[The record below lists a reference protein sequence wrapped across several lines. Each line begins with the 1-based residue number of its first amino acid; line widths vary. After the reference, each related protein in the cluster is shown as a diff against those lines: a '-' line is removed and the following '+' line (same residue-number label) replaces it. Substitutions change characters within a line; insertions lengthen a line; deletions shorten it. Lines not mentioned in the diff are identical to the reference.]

1 MKKRIHVS
9 STPLSLTRPG
19 LQQQHMR
26 SDIRWVLTIS
36 LCVVSFLCLIGIA
49 SAAQTGG
56 GPFTTQKEQHLQ
68 QVLNASRAQAH
79 PHAKTGIQVPA
90 AQPAPTQQAGIINM
104 QQGPFSPSVFTVR
117 NVWQGPADSSWILAY
132 AGAKTNV
139 NGTSGQGG
147 IALYTET
154 TGTSGGSH
162 LQPLGTFY
170 APAGTTALTITEEQ
184 GNWLQVRTDSGA
196 RLTFNLQTH
205 QFQG

>member
-1 MKKRIHVS
+1 MKKHIHAS
-9 STPLSLTRPG
+9 STPSRITRSN
-19 LQQQHMR
+19 LQQQRMR

-68 QVLNASRAQAH
+68 QVINASRAQAH
-79 PHAKTGIQVPA
+79 PHAKTGIQAPA
-90 AQPAPTQQAGIINM
+90 AQPAPTYKAGIINM
-104 QQGPFSPSVFTVR
+104 QQGPFSPSIFTVR
-117 NVWQGPADSSWILAY
+117 NVWQGPIGSSWVLAY

-139 NGTSGQGG
+139 NGSSGQGG

-154 TGTSGGSH
+154 ASTSGSSH
-162 LQPLGTFY
+162 LQSLGTFY
-170 APAGTTALTITEEQ
+170 APAGTTALTITAEQ
-184 GNWLQVRTDSGA
+184 GNLLQVRTDSGA
-196 RLTFNLQTH
+196 RLTFDLQAH